1 MCEECVQVHPCI
13 LLTLQVVGNK
23 GRKGGPAARCAT
35 AWRIFKLGFRILAV
49 GIRSRSDELRD
60 RIRLRILAVGIRSR
74 SDELRLVYRG
84 STQLSECR
92 GV

>member
-49 GIRSRSDELRD
+49 GIRSRSDEL
-60 RIRLRILAVGIRSR
+60 SF
-74 SDELRLVYRG
+74 VYLG
-84 STQLSECR
+84 STQLSPLFACYKL
-92 GV
+92 